1 MTGITNKGVDT
12 EKKFCRI
19 TGFTQMRRGEPK
31 GDAFYEDC
39 DGNRHYVEIK
49 KNTAAQVRAAKFI
62 PLIVSDNDNESVWY
76 VLSPMDQIVYAKNK
90 KRGQHSE
97 SAFETCVIHKTYLK
111 NFCVH
116 EKHLRKAVIDCIEK
130 SNTPENREMK
140 ALLQEHIVQQSKH
153 FKDTAALIDIV
164 LEKKEQ

>member
-12 EKKFCRI
+12 EKKFCKI
-19 TGFTQMRRGEPK
+19 TGFTQERRNSTN
-31 GDAFYEDC
+31 GDAFYEDSM
-39 DGNRHYVEIK
+39 GNRHYVEVK
-49 KNTAAQVRAAKFI
+49 KNTAAQVRVAKFI
-62 PLIVSDNDNESVWY
+62 PLVVSEDNDESVWY
-76 VLSPMDQIVYAKNK
+76 VLSPRDQIAYAKNK
-90 KRGQHSE
+90 KRGHHSE
-97 SAFETCVIHKTYLK
+97 SAFETCTISKGYLK